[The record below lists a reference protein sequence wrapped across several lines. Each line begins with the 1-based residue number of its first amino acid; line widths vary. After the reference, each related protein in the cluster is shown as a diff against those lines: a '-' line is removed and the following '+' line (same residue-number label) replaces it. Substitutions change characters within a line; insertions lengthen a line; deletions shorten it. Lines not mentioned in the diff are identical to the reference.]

1 MNRFGILSKPL
12 AWLMAVL
19 LTVFAAGCGGGGDS
33 GSSTAATTA
42 ATTPAAGP
50 IIPGAS
56 CTAAGALI
64 PRVTASS
71 PISGDLTVTTST
83 SGLVADGGKLITASF
98 SLAMDPATINSNPAG
113 TLSTFTIKNNTTAGS
128 TVIGTVAMNVSATTR
143 K

>member
-33 GSSTAATTA
+33 GSSTAATT
-42 ATTPAAGP
+42 TAAGP

-56 CTAAGALI
+56 CTATGALI
-64 PRVTASS
+64 PRVTTSS
-71 PISGDLTVTTST
+71 PVSGDLTVTTST
-83 SGLVADGGKLITASF
+83 SGVAGGGKLITASF
-98 SLAMDPATINSNPAG
+98 SLAMNPATINSNPAG

-128 TVIGTVAMNVSATTR
+128 TVIGTVAMNVSATVEIGR
-143 K
+143 AHV